1 MTMSWALSAGWN
13 RGDAGTGDRTLRIMS
28 VIASL
33 AESGGA
39 EMLARNLSLDYAR
52 RGHDCH
58 IAYLA
63 DARSLGASRDFEQ
76 GFIEQI
82 DAAGIGRTMLGAA
95 TRRNPLLGAW
105 RLRRAIRAFRPDV
118 LHVHLGWGLLFGG
131 LGLVRVP
138 TVYTHHNIVIK
149 FDTRLFRLF
158 DRLVSRYV
166 AICRPCHALLARH
179 VSRPIVDIAN
189 GVPTDRFDSRP
200 RERVPHD
207 LSVLSVGNLTP
218 QKDYPTLLA
227 AAGQLSAHFGSQG
240 RRIVFRIA
248 GEGAERPALE
258 AAIAAAGL
266 GGVVE
271 LLGARRDVPALM
283 AEADLMVQCSRFEGL
298 PIALI
303 EAAMSALPAVATDV
317 GGCAEV
323 IADGETGLL
332 VPPGDAEALATAI
345 LQALGDDTRY
355 AAMSRATQRHAR
367 RFTLTE
373 CADAYLRLYEEVALG

>member
-1 MTMSWALSAGWN
+1 
-13 RGDAGTGDRTLRIMS
+13 MS

-39 EMLARNLSLDYAR
+39 EMLARNLSLEYAR
-52 RGHDCH
+52 RGHDCC

-63 DARSLGASRDFEQ
+63 DAGSLGASRDFEH
-76 GFIEQI
+76 GFMEQM

-105 RLRRAIRAFRPDV
+105 RLRRAIRTFRPDV
-118 LHVHLGWGLLFGG
+118 LHVHLGWGLLFGV

-138 TVYTHHNIVIK
+138 TIYTHHNIVIK
-149 FDTRLFRLF
+149 FDPRLFRLF
-158 DRLVSRYV
+158 DQMVSRYV

-189 GVPTDRFDSRP
+189 GVPADRFEARL
-200 RERVPHD
+200 RTRIPHD
-207 LSVLSVGNLTP
+207 LSVLSVGNLTA

-227 AAGQLSAHFGSQG
+227 AARRVSAHFLDQG

-248 GEGAERPALE
+248 GEGSERPALE

-271 LLGARRDVPALM
+271 LLGARRDVSGLM

-323 IADGETGLL
+323 VVHGETGLL
-332 VPPGDAEALATAI
+332 VPPGDGQALAAAI
-345 LQALGDDTRY
+345 LDALAGDARY
-355 AAMSRATQRHAR
+355 AAMSYAAQRRAE
-367 RFTLTE
+367 RFTLAE
-373 CADAYLRLYEEVALG
+373 CADAHLRLYEEVARG